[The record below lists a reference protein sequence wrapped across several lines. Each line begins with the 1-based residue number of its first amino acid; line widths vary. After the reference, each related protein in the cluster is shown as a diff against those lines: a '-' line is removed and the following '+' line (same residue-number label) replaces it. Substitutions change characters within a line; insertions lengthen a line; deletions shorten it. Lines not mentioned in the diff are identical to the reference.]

1 MAYTQSLT
9 RTASWVIVNKETDQP
24 VCETYSDKLVQALN
38 TNKYK
43 AVPILEWLQSI
54 NKQSNILG
62 FVPRK

>member
-1 MAYTQSLT
+1 MRYTQSLA
-9 RTASWVIVNKETDQP
+9 RTASWVIVNTETNEP

-54 NKQSNILG
+54 NKQSNI
-62 FVPRK
+62 